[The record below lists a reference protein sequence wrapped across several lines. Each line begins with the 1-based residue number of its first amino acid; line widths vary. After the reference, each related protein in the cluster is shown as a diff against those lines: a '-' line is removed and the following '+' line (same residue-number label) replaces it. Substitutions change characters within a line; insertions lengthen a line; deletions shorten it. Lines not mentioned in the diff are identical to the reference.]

1 MKKSELQKLIK
12 QEIRNILNEGGPF
25 DAFGSPYGAFQTP
38 KPISNPPK
46 KLDKGWVI
54 TNGKEWYAGAKN
66 YLAFAKTSKE
76 SNVYP
81 TYSSAKI
88 AFLTEIPESTIKEKQ
103 LKIIEYK

>member
-1 MKKSELQKLIK
+1 MNKSELQKLIK
-12 QEIRNILNEGGPF
+12 QEIRNILNEGSPF

-38 KPISNPPK
+38 KPISNSPK

-81 TYSSAKI
+81 TYSSAQN
-88 AFLTEIPESTIKEKQ
+88 ALFTEIPDNVIKEKQ
-103 LKIIEYK
+103 LKINKYK